1 MKTERGV
8 PIPRRA
14 AVPRIAGY
22 AAGGVAWL
30 ALIFEPMPH
39 RYLVVTVA
47 AGLAVVLS
55 ATAYRLMA
63 EARQQTRVLRA
74 ALGYRRGERPWTWSE
89 HFVHGMVPVAVGL
102 SMSSTLDGD
111 GADARILVIGG
122 TIFSWAAA
130 VGVSAVQKRRH
141 ERSDRK
147 RFGSPDVY
155 RSAQRF
161 G

>member
-63 EARQQTRVLRA
+63 ETRQQTRVLRA
-74 ALGYRRGERPWTWSE
+74 RSAIDVASGRGPGAST
-89 HFVHGMVPVAVGL
+89 
-102 SMSSTLDGD
+102 SSTGWSL
-111 GADARILVIGG
+111 LP
-122 TIFSWAAA
+122 S
-130 VGVSAVQKRRH
+130 
-141 ERSDRK
+141 
-147 RFGSPDVY
+147 GS
-155 RSAQRF
+155 R
-161 G
+161 